1 MLPKK
6 VKLDKYHLIIID
18 LPIIVV
24 LFTGNRDL
32 LVMFRYLNTSGTGSL
47 TIEEFY
53 GIYDAVMMTWQPQAL
68 DTPWYFTASPT
79 VQRICQTANSIIS
92 WPYFDH
98 IFCKKI
104 KYI

>member
-1 MLPKK
+1 MSTI
-6 VKLDKYHLIIID
+6 KLFETKTFIIVLII
-18 LPIIVV
+18 
-24 LFTGNRDL
+24 GNRDL
-32 LVMFRYLNTSGTGSL
+32 LVMFRYLNTSGSGSL

-79 VQRICQTANSIIS
+79 VQKICQTANSIIS

-98 IFCKKI
+98 IFCNELFFLNVN
-104 KYI
+104 

>member
-1 MLPKK
+1 MLK
-6 VKLDKYHLIIID
+6 HIAF
-18 LPIIVV
+18 IIV
-24 LFTGNRDL
+24 LFSGNRDL

-53 GIYDAVMMTWQPQAL
+53 GIYDSVMMTWQPQAL

-79 VQRICQTANSIIS
+79 VQTICKTANSIIS

-98 IFCKKI
+98 IFCKY
-104 KYI
+104 KYIFIYIYIKCSLY

>member
-1 MLPKK
+1 MRN
-6 VKLDKYHLIIID
+6 YTFIILSTI
-18 LPIIVV
+18 
-24 LFTGNRDL
+24 GNRDL
-32 LVMFRYLNTSGTGSL
+32 LVMFRYLNTSGSGSL

-79 VQRICQTANSIIS
+79 VQKICQTANSIIS

-98 IFCKKI
+98 IFCNELVFLNISK
-104 KYI
+104 